1 MVSGRVRISVLTAE
15 GRELSFAHAE
25 PGAIFGEIAMLD
37 GGVRSADATA
47 VNKVSA
53 LSLSKPAFKRLMET
67 HPHVADAAVR
77 FLCSRI
83 READQQLEA
92 IALYPIEGRL
102 ARFFLAAARAKVAR
116 QRGRSRDH
124 RFADVAER
132 ARAADRRQPAEG
144 QHGAVGAGGQRGAGA
159 QRHARHLRY
168 RGAASHRRRRV
179 RMLEPRRPTP
189 RPKYPQAHLRLQ
201 EHMRAIRA
209 RTTSPFQALKA
220 RLAAPLRPLLDSAV
234 HEARARASDAAL
246 LRAGTAPYPPDV
258 RRRLKIL
265 NVMCYLIAT
274 TTLLYAIQQATTDFN
289 TYAPMVFV
297 NLALVATVLMVPF
310 AHRINEIA
318 GGLLLVGAEYAAL
331 FAFTDFFSRE
341 GGAQLQYIIAAAAPF
356 VIFGLQRIRLIL
368 VDRPA
373 RADAA
378 HPRLVLVP
386 SRGPHQSRG
395 SSRWSDSLYTQAAIT
410 TVVLIAASVYYAFS
424 LAEQAK
430 AETDAV
436 LRNVLPDAIVERLK
450 ANPGALIADSIEDAS
465 VMFADISGFVA
476 LTRRLGANA
485 TVDMLSRI
493 VSEFDALAVRHG
505 VEKIKTIGDAYMVVA
520 GLPEPVPDHTAR
532 LARMGLDMLDYRGA
546 LSRGERAR
554 HSTCA
559 SAWRRGR

>member
-1 MVSGRVRISVLTAE
+1 MSSGA
-15 GRELSFAHAE
+15 
-25 PGAIFGEIAMLD
+25 
-37 GGVRSADATA
+37 
-47 VNKVSA
+47 
-53 LSLSKPAFKRLMET
+53 
-67 HPHVADAAVR
+67 
-77 FLCSRI
+77 
-83 READQQLEA
+83 
-92 IALYPIEGRL
+92 
-102 ARFFLAAARAKVAR
+102 
-116 QRGRSRDH
+116 
-124 RFADVAER
+124 
-132 ARAADRRQPAEG
+132 
-144 QHGAVGAGGQRGAGA
+144 
-159 QRHARHLRY
+159 
-168 RGAASHRRRRV
+168 
-179 RMLEPRRPTP
+179 
-189 RPKYPQAHLRLQ
+189 LRLQ
-201 EHMRAIRA
+201 EHARAIRA
-209 RTTSPFQALKA
+209 RTSSPFRALKA
-220 RLAAPLRPLLDSAV
+220 RLSAPLRPLLDSPRMKQV
-234 HEARARASDAAL
+234 RAFGRRLAE
-246 LRAGTAPYPPDV
+246 AGTAPYPPDV

-297 NLALVATVLMVPF
+297 NLALVVTVVMVPF
-310 AHRINEIA
+310 AHRISEIA

-356 VIFGLQRIRLIL
+356 VIFGLQRIKLIVSVVL
-368 VDRPA
+368 LGLTLHILAWFWFPA
-373 RADAA
+373 AGRINAWEQ
-378 HPRLVLVP
+378 PVV
-386 SRGPHQSRG
+386 
-395 SSRWSDSLYTQAAIT
+395 DSLYTQAAIT

-485 TVDMLSRI
+485 TVDMLSRL

-532 LARMGLDMLDYRGA
+532 LARMGLAMLDTVAHYREESGLAIKLRIGMASGPVTAGVIGTRKFSYDVWGDPVNLASRLEGA
-546 LSRGERAR
+546 VLAGAHPHLPGMPRQARRRLPLRSARPDRDQGSRCAGDLVPARRAPPIARSRG
-554 HSTCA
+554 
-559 SAWRRGR
+559 RRRPAHTVGPPSKPKRFLMRSNN